1 MHILLNEISSSQT
14 NFTKIIS
21 RNLFGLMCIALK
33 SLLLLFEVFLLRDRI
48 KSGYYSDFWLIRKQ
62 LIRFEPN

>member
-21 RNLFGLMCIALK
+21 RILFGLMCIALK
-33 SLLLLFEVFLLRDRI
+33 SLLLFEVFLLRDRI
-48 KSGYYSDFWLIRKQ
+48 KSGYYFDFWLVRKQ